1 MLSPGGT
8 DIAEVA
14 ANQNR
19 AYDRARVDKQIN
31 WLSDLG
37 MTLRG
42 VPGRK
47 QVVLLSEGF
56 DASVVQGRDMRD
68 RDQMEADRNN
78 IERGNLSA
86 VDSDRIFGSAT
97 QLTNLSRME
106 QAFRGS
112 DVVLSAIDIRGV
124 RGFADGSN
132 TAMAASNDGLFLL
145 SRPTGG
151 TVIHNAND
159 LADSFHRFLRPQEV
173 VYVLG
178 FYAPAPTKA
187 NAFHPIQVKVTGAP
201 GRVAVSHRSGY
212 YDAGGA
218 DFNERLLST
227 SEIVMNDIAQSGMRV
242 SALAAAFPAAGGGKA
257 SVPVIVDIDAAA
269 LLDAAKDGRASAEV
283 YIYAFGDD
291 GSVRDR
297 AFQPLNF
304 DVKKLGDRLRANGIR
319 YYGTLSLPPGR
330 YTIKTFVH
338 GRDERNGFVRADL
351 VVPKDGEAAL
361 LTPIPIDDAPKAV
374 LVKAA
379 RTDSETY
386 PFMVGAQKYVPC
398 TTRSGKVALYVVGA
412 EPDEIAVEG
421 ATVLGKT
428 SSGGATTIV
437 VQVDKPTDVTVKRK
451 GVLLQ
456 TASIR

>member
-1 MLSPGGT
+1 
-8 DIAEVA
+8 VA
-14 ANQNR
+14 ANQAR

-42 VPGRK
+42 VAGRK

-68 RDQMEADRNN
+68 RDQMQDDRTN

-106 QAFRGS
+106 KAFRGS

-124 RGFADGSN
+124 RGFADSAN
-132 TAMAASNDGLFLL
+132 LSTAPSNDGLFLL

-151 TVIHNAND
+151 IVIHNAND
-159 LADSFHRFLRPQEV
+159 LADSFHRYLRPQEV

-187 NAFHPIQVKVTGAP
+187 NAFHPIQVKVTGTP

-227 SEIVMNDIAQSGMRV
+227 SEIVMNDIPQSGVRI
-242 SALAAAFPAAGGGKA
+242 SALAAAFPAAGGKA

-269 LLDAAKDGRASAEV
+269 LLEAAKDGRAYAEV
-283 YIYAFGDD
+283 FVYAFGDD

-297 AFQPLNF
+297 IYQPLSF

-319 YYGTLSLPPGR
+319 YYGLLSLPPGR
-330 YTIKTFVH
+330 YTIKTLVH
-338 GRDERNGFVRADL
+338 GRDERNGFVHAGL

-361 LTPIPIDDAPKAV
+361 LTPIPIDDEPKAV

-412 EPDEIAVEG
+412 QPDEIAVEG

-437 VQVDKPTDVTVKRK
+437 VQVDKPTDVTVKRN
-451 GVLLQ
+451 GTVLQ
-456 TASIR
+456 RASIQ